1 MDFKKILEKIK
12 PPKEGEEFIEIDESL
27 LEEKEE
33 VNVKIENLS
42 SFADVERIQESLRE
56 GNVVLVKIKEM
67 RDRNLEELKRCVERL
82 KKTCMAMNGDIAIAH
97 DDFLVLTP
105 EFVRIY
111 RGKAA

>member
-12 PPKEGEEFIEIDESL
+12 PKEEEGFIEVDESL
-27 LEEKEE
+27 LEEKGE

-42 SFADVERIQESLRE
+42 SFNDVERIQESLRE
-56 GNVVLVKIKEM
+56 GNVVFVKIKEM
-67 RDRNLEELKRCVERL
+67 RERNLEELKKCVDRL
-82 KKTCMAMNGDIAIAH
+82 KKTCMAMNGDMAIAH

-105 EFVRIY
+105 EFAKIY

>member
-12 PPKEGEEFIEIDESL
+12 PKEEEGFIEVDEGL

-42 SFADVERIQESLRE
+42 SLSDVERIQESLRE
-56 GNVVLVKIKEM
+56 GNVVFVKIKEI
-67 RDRNLEELKRCVERL
+67 RDRNLEELKKCVDRL
-82 KKTCMAMNGDIAIAH
+82 KKTCMAMNGDMAIAH

-105 EFVRIY
+105 EFAKIY